1 MEEMNLQEIKRLE
14 EEEKRLLEEEK
25 RLLEEEEESSKR
37 LGLELMAQVLPWL

>member
-14 EEEKRLLEEEK
+14 EEEKRLLEEE
-25 RLLEEEEESSKR
+25 EEKSKR